1 MLELAIY
8 QDLLLDW
15 IVTGHLLQI
24 SAEVEMD
31 ASSSIQ
37 YLHMIMAL

>member
-15 IVTGHLLQI
+15 IVTGHLLQM

-31 ASSSIQ
+31 VSSIQ
-37 YLHMIMAL
+37 YLYMVIEL

>member
-15 IVTGHLLQI
+15 IVTGHLLQM
-24 SAEVEMD
+24 SAEVETD

-37 YLHMIMAL
+37 YLYLIIA